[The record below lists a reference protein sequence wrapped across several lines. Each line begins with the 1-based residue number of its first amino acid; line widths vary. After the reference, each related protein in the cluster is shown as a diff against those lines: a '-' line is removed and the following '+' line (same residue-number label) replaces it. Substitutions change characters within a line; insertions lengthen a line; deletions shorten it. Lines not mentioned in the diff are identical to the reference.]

1 MSDTLPEM
9 QYRFLGRTGLK
20 VSVISLGSW
29 LTYGGHVGNGT
40 PALDSPHDHQWRL
53 TNPRNRPG
61 MHESRLRCRRQLL
74 RYSRGLLRRPIR
86 DRPWPSNQ
94 EVRLEAERP
103 GNLHQG
109 KHPNSNIY
117 RPKPKQITNY
127 SQIYW
132 GKANSANP
140 DKPLNNTGLSRKH
153 IIEGMNL
160 SLQRLDLPYVDVV
173 YAHRP
178 DRDTPMEEIVR
189 GFNYLINN
197 GKTFYWG
204 TSEWSASEISDAWR
218 IADRLGLIG
227 PVVEQPQYNL
237 LARERVEKEYRW
249 LYDAHGLGLTVFS
262 PLKGGVLTGKYN
274 DAAAPPEGSRLA
286 ESKDGYVQN
295 LKKTVG
301 DDTWQRQLDQV
312 AALKPVAEE
321 LGISTAQLAL
331 AWILKNPN
339 ISSMIT
345 GASRPQQVL
354 DNVKALGAVDLLTEE
369 VIEKIEAAVGNK
381 PVVETR
387 RF

>member
-1 MSDTLPEM
+1 MSDALPEM

-29 LTYGGHVGNGT
+29 LTYGGHVGNET
-40 PALDSPHDHQWRL
+40 ALECMKVAYDAGVNFFD
-53 TNPRNRPG
+53 TA
-61 MHESRLRCRRQLL
+61 EV
-74 RYSRGLLRRPIR
+74 YSGGKSEIVLG
-86 DRPWPSNQ
+86 
-94 EVRLEAERP
+94 EAIKKF
-103 GNLHQG
+103 GW
-109 KHPNSNIY
+109 
-117 RPKPKQITNY
+117 KQNDLVISTK
-127 SQIYW
+127 IYW
-132 GKANSANP
+132 GRANSANP
-140 DKPLNNTGLSRKH
+140 DKPLNNNGLSRKH

-160 SLQRLDLPYVDVV
+160 SLQRLNLPYVDIV

-189 GFNYLINN
+189 GFNYLLDN
-197 GKTFYWG
+197 GKAFYWG
-204 TSEWSASEISDAWR
+204 TSEWSASEIADAWR
-218 IADRLGLIG
+218 VADKLRLVG

-249 LYDAHGLGLTVFS
+249 LYETHGLGLTVFS

-274 DAAAPPEGSRLA
+274 DVAAPPAGSRLA
-286 ESKDGYVQN
+286 ESEDGYVKS
-295 LKKTVG
+295 LRKTVG
-301 DDTWQRQLDQV
+301 DETWQRQLEQV

-321 LGISTAQLAL
+321 LGVSTAQLAL

-354 DNVKALGAVDLLTEE
+354 DNIRALEVVEMLTEE
-369 VIEKIEAAVGNK
+369 VVEKIEVAVGNK
-381 PVVETR
+381 PAVENR